1 MRVPYVETRL
11 SPGEA
16 IDRWTIL
23 CIKAERLPMGKPQEH
38 VWDDLKA
45 MGATMLRTLPT
56 ADDNLKAL
64 TDALRQTNER
74 IWQIEDVLRQCERR
88 GDFGEVFVA
97 NARAAYQANDE
108 RHALKRRINEHL
120 GAEIVEEK
128 HHA

>member
-1 MRVPYVETRL
+1 MKVPYVEARL

-23 CIKAERLPMGKPQEH
+23 CIKAERLPMGKAQEH

-45 MGATMLRTLPT
+45 MGAVLLRAFPP

-64 TDALRQTNER
+64 IEGLRQTNER
-74 IWQIEDVLRQCERR
+74 IWQIEDVLRRCERR
-88 GDFGEVFVA
+88 KDFGEVFVT
-97 NARAAYQANDE
+97 NARAAYQVNDE
-108 RHALKRRINEHL
+108 RHALKRRINEYL
-120 GAEIVEEK
+120 CAEIVEEK